1 MDNTTGRE
9 AEVEVI
15 RKEEEE
21 QQQEQQ
27 QQQQQQVQLEE
38 EQSEE
43 QHHERDVEKV
53 NMQSQIIQLEVV
65 IAEQK
70 ETMKE
75 MTEE

>member
-15 RKEEEE
+15 RKEEE
-21 QQQEQQ
+21 EQQ